1 MIWVL
6 AFLILYAQA
15 SFLMWFIL
23 YGNDRMVERTSWV
36 QLVVVALWPGWAAI
50 GIWIVIDQKINR

>member
-23 YGNDRMVERTSWV
+23 YGNDRMVERTNWA
-36 QLVVVALWPGWAAI
+36 QLVVVALWPAWAFL
-50 GIWIVIDQKINR
+50 GIWIVIEQKINK